1 MEAARPI
8 ATVATS
14 LLIHCMVSK
23 MAMPES
29 TDPPGL
35 LM

>member
-1 MEAARPI
+1 MEAASPI

-14 LLIHCMVSK
+14 LLIHCMVSN

>member
-1 MEAARPI
+1 MEAASPM

-23 MAMPES
+23 MAIPES
-29 TDPPGL
+29 TEPPGL